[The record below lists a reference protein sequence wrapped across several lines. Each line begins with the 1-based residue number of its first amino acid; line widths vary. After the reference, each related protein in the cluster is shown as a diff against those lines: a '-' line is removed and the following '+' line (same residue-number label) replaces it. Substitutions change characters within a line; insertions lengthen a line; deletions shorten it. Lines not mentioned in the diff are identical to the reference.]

1 MMIRLKPLILSLI
14 ISLGTGGLSG
24 FLTRNAMQT
33 YQTLVQPPYAPPSNI
48 FPVAWTILY
57 FLMGISAYL
66 IYVSKSANKKQA
78 LVLYA
83 AQLAVNFVWPFIF
96 FVVQQYLL
104 AFICLVVL
112 WLLVY
117 KMILSF
123 YKISSKAALI
133 QVPYILWL
141 TFAGYLNLGIYLLNR

>member
-1 MMIRLKPLILSLI
+1 MIRLKPLVLSLI

-33 YQTLVQPPYAPPSNI
+33 YQMVVQPPYAPPSYI
-48 FPVAWTILY
+48 FPIVWTILY

-66 IYVSKSANKKQA
+66 IYVSKSADKKQA
-78 LVLYA
+78 LGLYA

-96 FVVQQYLL
+96 FVAQQYLL

-112 WLLVY
+112 WLLVFS
-117 KMILSF
+117 MILSF
-123 YKISSKAALI
+123 HKICRMAALI
-133 QVPYILWL
+133 QIPYILWL

>member
-1 MMIRLKPLILSLI
+1 MIRLKPLVLSLL

-33 YQTLVQPPYAPPSNI
+33 YQSLVQPPYAPSPSI
-48 FPVAWTILY
+48 FPVIWTILY

-78 LVLYA
+78 LGLYA
-83 AQLAVNFVWPFIF
+83 AQLAVNFAWPFIF
-96 FVVQQYLL
+96 FIAKQYLL

-112 WLLVY
+112 WLIVF
-117 KMILSF
+117 KMINSF
-123 YKISSKAALI
+123 HKINKRAALLQI
-133 QVPYILWL
+133 PYILWL